1 MGFEK
6 LKDIEHKVF
15 SVKHE
20 IFYPQLEEW
29 RKSLKP
35 NQEAKYKECV
45 YILTTDRP
53 VPRVIKEDKKGILY
67 IGKGLLTKNRER
79 PGALINAVNGTS
91 SNQHG
96 GGNLYLPLAESKK
109 YPIESLKL
117 TLYFIDNPR
126 DLEAQLLNEYHAVF
140 GELPPLNS
148 LF

>member
-1 MGFEK
+1 MNFEK
-6 LKDIEHKVF
+6 LKDLEHKEF

-20 IFYPQLEEW
+20 IFYAQLKEL

-35 NQEAKYKECV
+35 NQKECV
-45 YILTTDRP
+45 YILTTDRH
-53 VPRVIKEDKKGILY
+53 VPRVINEDKRGILY
-67 IGKGLLTKNRER
+67 IGKGLLTRNHER

-96 GGNLYLPLAESKK
+96 GGNLYRPLAESNK
-109 YPIESLKL
+109 YPLESLKL

-126 DLEAQLLNEYHAVF
+126 ELEAQLLKEYHAAF

>member
-1 MGFEK
+1 MNYERLKEFEQK
-6 LKDIEHKVF
+6 EF
-15 SVKHE
+15 SVNHE
-20 IFYPQLEEW
+20 LFYKQLEEW

-35 NQEAKYKECV
+35 NEEEKYKECV

-53 VPRVIKEDKKGILY
+53 VPRVIMEDKRGILY

-91 SNQHG
+91 SIQHG
-96 GGNLYLPLAESKK
+96 GGNLYQPLAESKK
-109 YPIESLKL
+109 FPIESLKL
-117 TLYFIDNPR
+117 TIYFIDNPR
-126 DLEAQLLNEYHAVF
+126 DLEAQLLKEYHAVF